1 MYPII
6 RRLQNNDRSWHG
18 WENGGV
24 LVYTKSVKKTK
35 GDTNMNTLNTYFK
48 GNKKTIYMVLII
60 VGLLTIY
67 PPIFQTIYQAGS
79 DFGRSFVNAVLP

>member
-1 MYPII
+1 
-6 RRLQNNDRSWHG
+6 
-18 WENGGV
+18 
-24 LVYTKSVKKTK
+24 
-35 GDTNMNTLNTYFK
+35 MNTLKTYFK

-67 PPIFQTIYQAGS
+67 PPIFQAIYQAGR

>member
-1 MYPII
+1 
-6 RRLQNNDRSWHG
+6 
-18 WENGGV
+18 
-24 LVYTKSVKKTK
+24 
-35 GDTNMNTLNTYFK
+35 MNTLKTYFK

-67 PPIFQTIYQAGS
+67 PPIFQNIYQAGS